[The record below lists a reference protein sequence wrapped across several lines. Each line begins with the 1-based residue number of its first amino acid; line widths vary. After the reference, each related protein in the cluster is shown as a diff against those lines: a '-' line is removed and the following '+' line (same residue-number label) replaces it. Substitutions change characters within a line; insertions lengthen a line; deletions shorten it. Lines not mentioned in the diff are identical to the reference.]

1 MPIRVMSA
9 ASLLALMLAAG
20 PAIADGTPPI
30 AACPPAV
37 PAGTACYVG
46 QDTNGAYYL
55 IAIPEHWNRVLVMHA
70 RGGPYREHL
79 GAKRSEEDVARWAIW
94 LQQGYAYA
102 ASQYRRGGYGVL
114 TAAEDTENLRQYFV
128 KTFGQPRRTIMHGQS
143 WGGLVGART
152 IELFGDGSDGRRNY
166 DGALLTSGM
175 LAGAPRTY
183 DFRLDLRAIYQYYC
197 RNHPR
202 SDEPQYPLWAGLP
215 VGAKMT
221 SADLRARVNEC
232 TGADLPAEKR
242 NEAQRRNLANIV
254 SVVRIPESSLQGHM
268 NWATFMFAD
277 IVHDRLG
284 DRNPFSN
291 EGVRY
296 AGSDDDAALN
306 ARVARYR
313 ADPEAVAALAADAEP
328 TGRTAI
334 PTLTTHAVGDPTAF
348 VENESAYRV
357 IREHAG
363 TQDLLVQN
371 FTDETVHSY
380 LSTPEYAALMD
391 ALLDWVDR
399 GRKPDAAD
407 IASRCAK
414 YVGRY
419 GESCRFQQA
428 YRPAPM
434 DARSYPR
441 KQPDRQESPP
451 IVRGNRDDRDA
462 AQRIEPAR

>member
-183 DFRLDLRAIYQYYC
+183 DFRLDLRA
-197 RNHPR
+197 
-202 SDEPQYPLWAGLP
+202 
-215 VGAKMT
+215 V
-221 SADLRARVNEC
+221 
-232 TGADLPAEKR
+232 
-242 NEAQRRNLANIV
+242 
-254 SVVRIPESSLQGHM
+254 
-268 NWATFMFAD
+268 
-277 IVHDRLG
+277 
-284 DRNPFSN
+284 
-291 EGVRY
+291 
-296 AGSDDDAALN
+296 
-306 ARVARYR
+306 
-313 ADPEAVAALAADAEP
+313 
-328 TGRTAI
+328 
-334 PTLTTHAVGDPTAF
+334 
-348 VENESAYRV
+348 
-357 IREHAG
+357 
-363 TQDLLVQN
+363 
-371 FTDETVHSY
+371 
-380 LSTPEYAALMD
+380 
-391 ALLDWVDR
+391 
-399 GRKPDAAD
+399 
-407 IASRCAK
+407 
-414 YVGRY
+414 
-419 GESCRFQQA
+419 
-428 YRPAPM
+428 
-434 DARSYPR
+434 
-441 KQPDRQESPP
+441 
-451 IVRGNRDDRDA
+451 
-462 AQRIEPAR
+462 

>member
-1 MPIRVMSA
+1 
-9 ASLLALMLAAG
+9 
-20 PAIADGTPPI
+20 
-30 AACPPAV
+30 
-37 PAGTACYVG
+37 
-46 QDTNGAYYL
+46 
-55 IAIPEHWNRVLVMHA
+55 
-70 RGGPYREHL
+70 
-79 GAKRSEEDVARWAIW
+79 
-94 LQQGYAYA
+94 
-102 ASQYRRGGYGVL
+102 
-114 TAAEDTENLRQYFV
+114 
-128 KTFGQPRRTIMHGQS
+128 
-143 WGGLVGART
+143 VGARI

-166 DGALLTSGM
+166 DAALLTSGM

-215 VGAKMT
+215 AGANMT
-221 SADLRARVNEC
+221 TADLRARVNEC
-232 TGADLPAEKR
+232 TGVDLPAEKR

-254 SVVRIPESSLQGHM
+254 SAVRIPESSVQDHM

-277 IVHDRLG
+277 IAHDRLG
-284 DRNPFSN
+284 GRNPFSN

-306 ARVARYR
+306 AGVARYR
-313 ADPEAVAALAADAEP
+313 ADPEGVAALAADAEP

-414 YVGRY
+414 YMGRY
-419 GESCRFQQA
+419 GESCHFQQT
-428 YRPAPM
+428 YRPASM

-441 KQPDRQESPP
+441 KQPDRQETPP
-451 IVRGNRDDRDA
+451 LVRGNRDDRHA
-462 AQRIEPAR
+462 AQHIEQPR